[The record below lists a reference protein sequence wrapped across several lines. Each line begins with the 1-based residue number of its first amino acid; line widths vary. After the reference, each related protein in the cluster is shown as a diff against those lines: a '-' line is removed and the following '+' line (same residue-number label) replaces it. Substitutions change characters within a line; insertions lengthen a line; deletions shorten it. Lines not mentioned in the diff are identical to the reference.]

1 MKGKKNR
8 KFPAKYVLLV
18 MTVFCIIII
27 VSSVSKGISSGPVG
41 KAVGYVVI
49 PMQKGMNKIGDAL
62 NLGSENMTSKKEL
75 QKENS
80 ELRQQV
86 AQLEEQLSRVS
97 LEQKE
102 LESLRELYDLDQSY
116 ASYDKVAANIVGKDS
131 GNWFSSFIIDKG
143 KKDGIEIGMNVIAD
157 GGLVGIVTDAG
168 DNYAKIKSIIDDTS
182 NVSGMVLSTQDH
194 CIVSGGLK
202 TMNERQQIEISDL
215 RDKEGKVKAGDQVVT
230 SSISDRYLPGIPI
243 GYLTDVATDSN
254 KLTKSGYLATVVDFE
269 HLDKVLVIKQT
280 KDYSK
285 AEKN

>member
-49 PMQKGMNKIGDAL
+49 PMQNGMNKIGDAL

-116 ASYDKVAANIVGKDS
+116 VR
-131 GNWFSSFIIDKG
+131 
-143 KKDGIEIGMNVIAD
+143 
-157 GGLVGIVTDAG
+157 TP
-168 DNYAKIKSIIDDTS
+168 YAT
-182 NVSGMVLSTQDH
+182 T
-194 CIVSGGLK
+194 
-202 TMNERQQIEISDL
+202 T
-215 RDKEGKVKAGDQVVT
+215 T
-230 SSISDRYLPGIPI
+230 SSTISVFGCIITL
-243 GYLTDVATDSN
+243 
-254 KLTKSGYLATVVDFE
+254 
-269 HLDKVLVIKQT
+269 
-280 KDYSK
+280 
-285 AEKN
+285 